1 MDATRR
7 SAPRCMEGFIMHE
20 AHEAQQGVPEP
31 LPSSL
36 EIARG
41 IESSVI
47 YAAGYDRQQRRL
59 YLRFATASYRY
70 EKVPPEEW
78 DAVLEASPKDAHV
91 FSRFVHWYNSRRL
104 SKLEADQLWGGV
116 VQNGRPSW
124 LEAVLQPP
132 SAEQTFLL

>member
-1 MDATRR
+1 
-7 SAPRCMEGFIMHE
+7 MEEFIMHE

-41 IESSVI
+41 IESCVI
-47 YAAGYDRQQRRL
+47 QAAGYDRQQRRL
-59 YLRFATASYRY
+59 YLRFAAGSYRY
-70 EKVPPEEW
+70 ENVPPEEW
-78 DAVLEASPKDAHV
+78 DAVLARMPAGAYV
-91 FSRFVHWYNSRRL
+91 FSRIVNWYNYRRL
-104 SKLEADQLWGGV
+104 SKLEADQLWGSVAG
-116 VQNGRPSW
+116 QGRPSW